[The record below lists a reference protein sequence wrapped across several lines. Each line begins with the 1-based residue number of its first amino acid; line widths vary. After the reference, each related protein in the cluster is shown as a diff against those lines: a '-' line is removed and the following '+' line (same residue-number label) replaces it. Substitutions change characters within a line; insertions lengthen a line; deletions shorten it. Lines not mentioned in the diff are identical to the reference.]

1 MNSSVPGS
9 NDRALQP
16 SARPLPARRQAAA
29 LATVVRRALPVVAG
43 SAAAAAVVL
52 TAERA
57 LRAVAE
63 SALDRVRRRDPAPAP
78 PATGRRTRHTR
89 RTVLTEITVI
99 ERRRRAS

>member
-1 MNSSVPGS
+1 MNPSIPAS

-16 SARPLPARRQAAA
+16 STRSLPARRQTTA

-63 SALDRVRRRDPAPAP
+63 SALDRVRPRNVEP
-78 PATGRRTRHTR
+78 PPTGRRTRRIH
-89 RTVLTEITVI
+89 RTVMTEITVI

>member
-1 MNSSVPGS
+1 MDPVTPAS

-16 SARPLPARRQAAA
+16 SARPLPALRQTTA
-29 LATVVRRALPVVAG
+29 LATVARRALPVVAG
-43 SAAAAAVVL
+43 SAAAAAIVL
-52 TAERA
+52 TVERA

-63 SALDRVRRRDPAPAP
+63 SALDRVRRRDPAPAR
-78 PATGRRTRHTR
+78 PATGRRVR

>member
-1 MNSSVPGS
+1 MDSAAPGS

-16 SARPLPARRQAAA
+16 STRPLPARRQTTA
-29 LATVVRRALPVVAG
+29 LTTAVRRALPIVAG

-63 SALDRVRRRDPAPAP
+63 SALDRVRRRDPAPAR
-78 PATGRRTRHTR
+78 PATGRRVR